1 MRHMPRQKCHICYHD
16 APEWQSNAAELLM
29 SSAYQ
34 KYHGSAGLSR
44 PAACPCVLK
53 FWSTLACIL
62 LVLWQCSQISKVPCS
77 QEQSASHGS
86 VQYPGSVHGG
96 SVHGHGSV
104 QHFCAGLG
112 GPRCGLWVVNIV
124 AAKQQARL
132 RQISKTVSS
141 DFHPAC

>member
-1 MRHMPRQKCHICYHD
+1 MPMRS
-16 APEWQSNAAELLM
+16 E
-29 SSAYQ
+29 
-34 KYHGSAGLSR
+34 
-44 PAACPCVLK
+44 VLEY
-53 FWSTLACIL
+53 FSLHFASTLA
-62 LVLWQCSQISKVPCS
+62 VLSNFKVPCS

-96 SVHGHGSV
+96 SVHGHSSV